1 MLLPPGPEGMGVL
14 GMMGGMG
21 ILGRGAE
28 ALSQNKFLRGG
39 GAERLKGLKG
49 LRELKW
55 EKE

>member
-1 MLLPPGPEGMGVL
+1 MGVL
-14 GMMGGMG
+14 GMMG
-21 ILGRGAE
+21 ILGRGAK

-39 GAERLKGLKG
+39 GAERLKGLKAIKELKG